1 VQRDLSTAEQSP
13 SSFGCEIEGQIK
25 IYANLDALLDSIQ
38 QCKPLSGM
46 VATDGSVWVA
56 YRPKAEAYR
65 MDTSKTTQRD
75 WSKSALSLLR
85 VQFDDANG
93 QLVSGLC
100 WFAPIKVSTDD
111 DMMTLGSLHEL
122 QDRVEQYALFLPQLD
137 KNENYKNLFYGIG
150 SKWSVRASSGLF
162 EKPNIAANLFED
174 WQTS

>member
-1 VQRDLSTAEQSP
+1 MLWSICLNSTESHKIWDNTLANLIENVTAEQSP
-13 SSFGCEIEGQIK
+13 SSFGREIEGQIK

-38 QCKPLSGM
+38 QCKPLSGL
-46 VATDGSVWVA
+46 VATDGSVWVT

-65 MDTSKTTQRD
+65 MDTSKTTRRD

-111 DMMTLGSLHEL
+111 KT
-122 QDRVEQYALFLPQLD
+122 
-137 KNENYKNLFYGIG
+137 
-150 SKWSVRASSGLF
+150 
-162 EKPNIAANLFED
+162 
-174 WQTS
+174 